1 MKEILENIIKAICVM
16 LYFFVLNLAYTRM
29 NLDRLSSDIEFFA
42 GIFLVLGILFLEK
55 AYKEDEG
62 NTVLTSIEL
71 FILSFHS
78 LSILHITNLLKY
90 DFKKYIWISFFT
102 FTLYYILKTIIIYT
116 INKRKALNEL
126 SDISEIVKKDEPIK
140 KVATKK
146 NTKKGAKKK

>member
-78 LSILHITNLLKY
+78 LSI
-90 DFKKYIWISFFT
+90 
-102 FTLYYILKTIIIYT
+102 
-116 INKRKALNEL
+116 
-126 SDISEIVKKDEPIK
+126 
-140 KVATKK
+140 
-146 NTKKGAKKK
+146 